1 MAKYPDIAA
10 KFKVAAPKPGAN
22 PTVATGPAPAATTP
36 SIPATRGDA
45 GTENAVAQINAAFKK
60 LGVSSAID
68 ANGAITPEAIQAIKK
83 EQQASPNL
91 KAADIIN
98 KILTGEPATTNEDA
112 LSGLLK
118 LLGKTTAGATDNV
131 ATTAAKTTAGAA
143 DNVAPTATKAA
154 DNVAGAA
161 EKTAVSTEAKIGA
174 GFDDAQG
181 THWVKRAGYWEPV
194 SGPLKGM
201 ANQVGAKKKP
211 EMFAKLEAEYAE
223 KTGTNVAKAAG
234 ATDDVAKA
242 AGATDDAAK
251 ATAQADEL
259 AKSQGVVLTQG
270 EKTVIASAGKNST
283 KVSRV
288 LVKAKKAG
296 GRVAQFMKDHKFLTL
311 MAALAIAGYVLTD
324 DGDLDT
330 DVTPTSGPTPGPTPN
345 KPEGEQGG
353 KDSAETIE
361 LNKLLARLRDG
372 WPTDD
377 ETKAT
382 IEAAKAVG
390 SKVELPLAAPA
401 ASNATVDTTKGPNM
415 AQVNK

>member
-1 MAKYPDIAA
+1 
-10 KFKVAAPKPGAN
+10 
-22 PTVATGPAPAATTP
+22 
-36 SIPATRGDA
+36 
-45 GTENAVAQINAAFKK
+45 
-60 LGVSSAID
+60 
-68 ANGAITPEAIQAIKK
+68 
-83 EQQASPNL
+83 
-91 KAADIIN
+91 
-98 KILTGEPATTNEDA
+98 
-112 LSGLLK
+112 
-118 LLGKTTAGATDNV
+118 
-131 ATTAAKTTAGAA
+131 
-143 DNVAPTATKAA
+143 
-154 DNVAGAA
+154 
-161 EKTAVSTEAKIGA
+161 
-174 GFDDAQG
+174 
-181 THWVKRAGYWEPV
+181 
-194 SGPLKGM
+194 
-201 ANQVGAKKKP
+201 
-211 EMFAKLEAEYAE
+211 MFAKIEAEYAE
-223 KTGTNVAKAAG
+223 KTGTNIAKAAG

-251 ATAQADEL
+251 ATAQADEI
-259 AKSQGVVLTQG
+259 AKAEGVALTQG
-270 EKTVIASAGKNST
+270 EKTVIAATGKNST
-283 KVSRV
+283 KVSRA

-330 DVTPTSGPTPGPTPN
+330 DVTPTPGPGPTPGPTPN
-345 KPEGEQGG
+345 KPEDEQGG

-390 SKVELPLAAPA
+390 GKVDLPAAAPA